1 MNGNEIRMGQ
11 FRRRVCVAAIF
22 LTAAV
27 AVALPG
33 LADEQAGVAAAVA
46 EAAEPDA
53 GNGAENT
60 GESSA
65 ADTPPAPE
73 LSGDALGNIESILT
87 DTVMSVWRDF
97 VAHLPFLLAG
107 VAVVL
112 LTWVGAALAGRVVR
126 RVLARTAMRR
136 SLKELVIKIA
146 TIATWALGLLLAAMI
161 VFPGLTPAK
170 ALGGLG
176 IASLAIGFAFKDIFE
191 NFFAGVILLWRF
203 PFEHDD
209 YIECGDIAGQVE
221 EITVRMTMIREITG
235 ELVIVPNSFMFK
247 NPVKILTNPAR
258 RRVGIVVGIA
268 YDESID
274 EAIPL
279 IEEAATG
286 CDTVAGDRPV
296 QVFAQGFGASSIDI
310 EVVWWTEPEP
320 VNVRRS
326 RGQVITAVK
335 RALDDAGI
343 EIPFPYRTLTFKE
356 PLPTRRVD
364 GSDAAPE
371 ASDA

>member
-1 MNGNEIRMGQ
+1 M
-11 FRRRVCVAAIF
+11 RRVLNDISPPRLRRSPSTAVRAS
-22 LTAAV
+22 TAAS
-27 AVALPG
+27 G
-33 LADEQAGVAAAVA
+33 AAAATFATAAPQAEQPASQVASVA
-46 EAAEPDA
+46 EAPV
-53 GNGAENT
+53 
-60 GESSA
+60 
-65 ADTPPAPE
+65 
-73 LSGDALGNIESILT
+73 DALGDIEVILSET
-87 DTVMSVWRDF
+87 MSGVWRDF
-97 VAHLPFLLAG
+97 IGHMPFMIAG
-107 VAVVL
+107 VLVVL
-112 LTWVGAALAGRVVR
+112 LTWAGAALVSRVTEG
-126 RVLARTAMRR
+126 VLRGSRMRR
-136 SLKELVIKIA
+136 SLKELIVKIA
-146 TIATWALGLLLAAMI
+146 TIATWVLGLLLAAMI

-235 ELVIVPNSFMFK
+235 ELVIVPNSFLFK

-258 RRVGIVVGIA
+258 RRVGMVVGIA
-268 YDESID
+268 YDEHID

-279 IEEAATG
+279 IEKAASG
-286 CDTVAGDRPV
+286 CDSVADDRPV
-296 QVFAQGFGASSIDI
+296 QVFAQGFGSSSIDI

-326 RGQVITAVK
+326 RGQVVTAVK
-335 RALDDAGI
+335 KALDDAGI

-356 PLPTRRVD
+356 PLLTR
-364 GSDAAPE
+364 SADAPSSADAE
-371 ASDA
+371 AGA